1 MAGTCGSALAVDA
14 LEPVAGASVVVLNS
28 AGEVQFCSER
38 AQSWFQNFFPEE
50 RPFHGC
56 LPFTV
61 RRWVCQ
67 ELAAFQSGALSVR
80 PPQPLAVR
88 ARRECLYALLH

>member
-28 AGEVQFCSER
+28 AGEVSS
-38 AQSWFQNFFPEE
+38 APSAPKAGSKTFFAEE

-56 LPFTV
+56 LSFTV